1 MPSKRISTVGLQ
13 LIQLFLL
20 LVPIAT
26 AVIVLTYLG
35 HWVHKDDDQEIDQA
49 DWRRKWLVIFAWL
62 TVLTVA
68 LNILIGAAMLKK

>member
-35 HWVHKDDDQEIDQA
+35 PWIHKDDDQEIDQA

>member
-1 MPSKRISTVGLQ
+1 MPSKRISIAALQ

-20 LVPIAT
+20 LVPIIT

-35 HWVHKDDDQEIDQA
+35 PWLSEENKDIDVA

-68 LNILIGAAMLKK
+68 LNILIGASMLKK

>member
-1 MPSKRISTVGLQ
+1 MPSKRISIVGLQ

-35 HWVHKDDDQEIDQA
+35 PWINKDDQEIDQA